1 MAEYSVSHETDFWE
15 HWWWG
20 LGCCHKWWLN
30 PPACTHPNSW
40 RCHDTEVSAETLE
53 SREFPTRDKIL
64 YSTCYPQIYCI
75 ATVGALQSRIGNEVT
90 GINVCPARLPTELNM
105 SSFSGIMLPSCK
117 LISTQT
123 WMTEQQDLIWFQKRL
138 LWLWVNTNVT
148 ISIIFSRTL
157 NTNLCLGFSFQ
168 FFFPVLTYPLV
179 SPTSRRPDLR
189 LFGWDMPRF
198 WGSMPLGA
206 RSRDRWLH
214 GTMESVVG
222 ICGFKGWMLWSIPC
236 WMLVDDG
243 WWISGR
249 NCLVSNSS
257 HLGWLLKNCHRFVGG
272 CRGVETT
279 KQKMIWGRKDF
290 PLWSSLLWEA
300 GISRMYSDKT
310 MQWGY

>member
-157 NTNLCLGFSFQ
+157 NTNLCLSFSFQ
-168 FFFPVLTYPLV
+168 FFFSGFDLSPGFTHFQETRPAAVWLGHASVLGIYA
-179 SPTSRRPDLR
+179 
-189 LFGWDMPRF
+189 PRCEI
-198 WGSMPLGA
+198 P
-206 RSRDRWLH
+206 RSVAPWNH
-214 GTMESVVG
+214 G
-222 ICGFKGWMLWSIPC
+222 ICGWNLW
-236 WMLVDDG
+236 L
-243 WWISGR
+243 
-249 NCLVSNSS
+249 
-257 HLGWLLKNCHRFVGG
+257 
-272 CRGVETT
+272 
-279 KQKMIWGRKDF
+279 
-290 PLWSSLLWEA
+290 
-300 GISRMYSDKT
+300 
-310 MQWGY
+310 